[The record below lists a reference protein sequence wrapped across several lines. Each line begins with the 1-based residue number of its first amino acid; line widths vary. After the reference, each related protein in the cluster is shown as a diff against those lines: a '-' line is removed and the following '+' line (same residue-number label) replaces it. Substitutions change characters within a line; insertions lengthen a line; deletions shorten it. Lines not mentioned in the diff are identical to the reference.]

1 MLDCILILFQLVNFI
16 LLGLLHS
23 LTTSFSRRHLFLS
36 KSIKMFWVV
45 SGQTRDR
52 PPRHQVEE
60 HPRQGRRQLR
70 HRRLRT
76 GQLPPSASL
85 DSAVLLP
92 TVPDILLSKNC
103 LKEGF
108 YS

>member
-1 MLDCILILFQLVNFI
+1 
-16 LLGLLHS
+16 
-23 LTTSFSRRHLFLS
+23 
-36 KSIKMFWVV
+36 MFWVV

-92 TVPDILLSKNC
+92 TTVSDIIEQKLSKRR
-103 LKEGF
+103 LL
-108 YS
+108 